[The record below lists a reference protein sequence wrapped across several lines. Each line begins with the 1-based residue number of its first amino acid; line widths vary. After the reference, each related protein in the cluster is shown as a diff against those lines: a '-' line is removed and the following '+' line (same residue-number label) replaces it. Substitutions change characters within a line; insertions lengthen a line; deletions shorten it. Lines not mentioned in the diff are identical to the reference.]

1 MIHSAPKPVVW
12 VGSSLRD
19 MRMLPEPAQNKLG
32 HLLER
37 VQSGETPHGS
47 KSMRSVGNGVME
59 LRAQVAGAFRLI
71 CIMRLAEA
79 IYVLHVFQKKSE
91 KTSMLDLQ
99 LARVRYQAIFREREE
114 L

>member
-1 MIHSAPKPVVW
+1 
-12 VGSSLRD
+12 

-32 HLLER
+32 LLLER
-37 VQSGETPHGS
+37 VQLGETPHGS
-47 KSMRSVGNGVME
+47 KSMRSDGNGVME
-59 LRAQVAGAFRLI
+59 LRAAVAGAFRLI
-71 CIMRLAEA
+71 YVMQLADA

-99 LARVRYQAIFREREE
+99 LARVRFQATVREREE